1 MRYEELLPAQLSDC
15 VAEGRPVVIPVSQLE
30 PQGDL
35 LPLGADKL
43 IIEAVLREAA
53 KMVNFVYLPTFHI
66 AACTDFR
73 YWPGLIH
80 FKPETTIAALL
91 ELAQSLLR
99 IGFKKLIFVMYYGGH
114 NFNLLDVVM
123 GGMNLRSDQ
132 LITLVRL
139 PALAQEAMRG
149 VAEKGISAQY
159 PLLMHVR
166 PDLVDKETLQRTEQ
180 LPTEREAFLKT
191 RRTSIQYDGSL
202 DLARLMPQ
210 GPASGFKG
218 AKAEMGG
225 ELFQSL
231 VERFVV
237 FIQQEEVSERP
248 DSR

>member
-15 VAEGRPVVIPVSQLE
+15 VTEGRPTVIPVSQLE

-43 IIEAVLREAA
+43 IIEAVLQEAA
-53 KMVNFVYLPTFHI
+53 KRVNFVYLPTFHI

-80 FKPETTIAALL
+80 FEPETVVATLR
-91 ELAQSLLR
+91 ELAENLLR
-99 IGFKKLIFVMYYGGH
+99 VGFKKLIFVMYYGGH

-123 GGMNLRSDQ
+123 GGMDLRSDQ
-132 LITLVRL
+132 SIALVRL
-139 PALAQEAMRG
+139 PALAQEAMRD

-166 PDLVDKETLQRTEQ
+166 PDLVNEETLQCTEQ

-191 RRTSIQYDGSL
+191 RRTCIQYDGSL
-202 DLARLMPQ
+202 DLAKIMPQ

-218 AKAEMGG
+218 ATAEMGG
-225 ELFQSL
+225 KLFQSL

-237 FIQQEEVSERP
+237 FIQEQKVSGCP